1 MGGLVEL
8 DIRLLP
14 AGSADDPA
22 LMATVADL
30 INRVYAIAEE
40 GLWQPGAT
48 RTSVAEITDLTRAGE
63 IVIARLGDDVV
74 GAIRVRLLE
83 PQLGET
89 GMLAADPAY
98 RNQGIGRALRQFVAD
113 LLRSRGVSTLRIELL
128 VPRDWRHSSKQFMA
142 EWNERAGYQMVRKG
156 AFEEDYPDLAPLL
169 ATPCDYLIYHKA
181 L

>member
-1 MGGLVEL
+1 MEL

-30 INRVYAIAEE
+30 INRVYATAEE

-48 RTSVAEITDLTRAGE
+48 RTSAAEITDLTRAGE
-63 IVIARLGDDVV
+63 IVIARLGAEVV

-83 PQLGET
+83 AQTGET
-89 GMLAADPAY
+89 GMLAADPAH
-98 RNQGIGRALRQFVAD
+98 RNTGIGRELRRFVAD
-113 LLRSRGVSTLRIELL
+113 LLRSRGVTTLRIELL
-128 VPRDWRHSSKQFMA
+128 VPRDWKHSSKQFMA
-142 EWNERAGYQMVRKG
+142 DWNERTGYELVGKG
-156 AFEEDYPDLAPLL
+156 TFEADYPDLAPLL
-169 ATPCDYLIYHKA
+169 ATPCDYLIYQKA